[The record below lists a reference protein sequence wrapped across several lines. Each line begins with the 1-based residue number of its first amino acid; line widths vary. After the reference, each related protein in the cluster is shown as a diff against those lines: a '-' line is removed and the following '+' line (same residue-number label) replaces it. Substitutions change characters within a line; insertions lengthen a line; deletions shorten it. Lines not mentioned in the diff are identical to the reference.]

1 MASCKTDFLCTL
13 SFQVTSWCWNGK
25 SKCRIDVIHNTRL
38 PCMCLK
44 TNGIR
49 AMYRSFSRA
58 QTSLTLCFLD
68 LRKRA
73 FFNLRDNNSKLLV
86 EVIIVTFLHAVATVD
101 DLRASVND
109 VKPVETRSVQFA
121 WLKSLSPCEIINKLD
136 NDYSYWQILSRVCS
150 LKYHVSHQS

>member
-1 MASCKTDFLCTL
+1 
-13 SFQVTSWCWNGK
+13 
-25 SKCRIDVIHNTRL
+25 
-38 PCMCLK
+38 MCLK

-101 DLRASVND
+101 DLRASAND

-121 WLKSLSPCEIINKLD
+121 
-136 NDYSYWQILSRVCS
+136 
-150 LKYHVSHQS
+150 